1 MKQFLASTAILAL
14 TAGFAAA
21 EVNISGSARMGLID
35 DFGDV
40 GVLMTSRVRVN
51 FDMSGQTDT
60 GLSFGA
66 SVRADQ
72 SGQGNTANNDSTVFV
87 SGVFGKLSM
96 GDVDGAA
103 TAAVGHVDGVG
114 LTGLGD
120 LNESMFIGNGGS
132 NGRFQNFG
140 FFTASP
146 AREALEVTGDPSLLY
161 EYSTGDLSV
170 YLSTTQ
176 LSYDYFDTI
185 EIWHGRAYAV
195 GASYSMGDYKVSAG
209 YEKFK
214 QNNDFGDTGQAD
226 NIVLGAD
233 ATFGAVTLKAR
244 IGQGSSGYNGTDLQE
259 NDQWA
264 LSATYAVDAL
274 SVTGFA
280 SNLQHSATI
289 GGANIFEVEAIGLG
303 ASYDLGGG
311 AKVQG
316 GYVRRATTTGAAAQ
330 VTDSAADIGLSFSF

>member
-120 LNESMFIGNGGS
+120 LNESMFIGNGGAES
-132 NGRFQNFG
+132 PFPKIGL
-140 FFTASP
+140 FFCSP
-146 AREALEVTGDPSLLY
+146 APRGP
-161 EYSTGDLSV
+161 
-170 YLSTTQ
+170 
-176 LSYDYFDTI
+176 
-185 EIWHGRAYAV
+185 
-195 GASYSMGDYKVSAG
+195 
-209 YEKFK
+209 
-214 QNNDFGDTGQAD
+214 
-226 NIVLGAD
+226 
-233 ATFGAVTLKAR
+233 
-244 IGQGSSGYNGTDLQE
+244 
-259 NDQWA
+259 
-264 LSATYAVDAL
+264 
-274 SVTGFA
+274 
-280 SNLQHSATI
+280 
-289 GGANIFEVEAIGLG
+289 
-303 ASYDLGGG
+303 
-311 AKVQG
+311 
-316 GYVRRATTTGAAAQ
+316 
-330 VTDSAADIGLSFSF
+330 